1 MKRTRRWLASWPE
14 PPASRSADVEVGEEA
29 ADVLASIL
37 GTDAEQSGEY
47 DGKEGAAEP
56 HASGKMFLIL
66 FGGTRVEERVG
77 AETAAAAT
85 WEGTRGHE
93 TVTSMAMA

>member
-1 MKRTRRWLASWPE
+1 MYSRASWGPM
-14 PPASRSADVEVGEEA
+14 
-29 ADVLASIL
+29 
-37 GTDAEQSGEY
+37 DAEQSGEH
-47 DGKEGAAEP
+47 DGEKGAAEFY
-56 HASGKMFLIL
+56 ASGKVFLVL
-66 FGGTRVEERVG
+66 FGGARDEERVV